1 MPKFFINHPVFAW
14 VISILISLSG
24 LIAVLNMGVE
34 SYPNVA
40 PPQVTVGATY
50 PGADAQTTEQAVTQ
64 VIEQQLTGIDN
75 LLYFSSSSS
84 SSGRA
89 SITLTFQTGTDPD
102 IAQVQVQNKVAL
114 ATPRLPTQVTQQ
126 GVVVAKANAGFL
138 MVVALRSSNPAIDRN
153 ALNNMIGA
161 NVLEQIARV
170 PGVGSTQQFGSEY
183 AMNIW
188 LNPERLQGFGMSAS
202 EVLAAVRAQNVQF
215 AAGSL
220 GADPAPEGQGFT
232 ATVSAEGRFA
242 SPEEFENIILRADA
256 DGSTVRLRDVARL
269 EVGASGYGFDTRFNG
284 VPTGAFAIQ
293 LLPGANALTVADAV
307 TARMDELSASFPEG
321 VEWFSP
327 FDSTTF
333 VTMSIQEVLVT
344 LLEAVVLVFLVMLL
358 FLQNLRATIIPTL
371 VIPVALL
378 GTFLGLSLI
387 GFTVNQLTLFA
398 MVLSIGIVVDDAIIV
413 IENVERIM
421 AEEHLPPREATIKA
435 MGQITGAV
443 VAITVVL
450 AAVFIPSAL
459 QGGASGE
466 IYKQFALTIAISM
479 GFSAFLA
486 LGFTPA
492 LCATFLKQHEPG
504 EKKQNVVF
512 RTFNRYYEKTSGVY
526 VRHISSA
533 VRHAP
538 KWMLVFVVI
547 VAVTGLLFARLPSSF
562 VPEEDQGYAMAIV
575 QLPPGATL
583 QRTQAVF
590 EDVRATLEQ
599 LPGYESMMQVAGFSF
614 VGQGENVGMAFIKLT
629 DWAEREGTV
638 NDFLQEANGALYGI
652 RDAQIFVVNL
662 PTIQGLGQFGGFDMY
677 LQDRA
682 GAGREALQA
691 ARNQLLGAAAQQPD
705 LLQGVRPNTL
715 EDAPQLR
722 LTVDRVQAEAMGL
735 SVGDIYNAIQL
746 MLAPVYVNDY
756 FSEGRIRRV
765 NMRADAPYRTDPGS
779 LNRFYTPAA
788 QPGEDGDRAMIPL
801 SNVIDAQWV
810 TSTPSLTRYNGYAA
824 VNIVGSAAPGR
835 SSGEAMQAMED
846 LVAND
851 LPAGFGAD
859 WAGMSYQEIIA
870 GNTATLLLVLSV
882 VVVFLALAALYES
895 WSIPVAVLL
904 IVPLG
909 ILGAVVFTMLRP
921 GLSNDIFF
929 KIGMITVIGL
939 AAKNAIL
946 IVEFAV
952 QQLVEGRKLGEAV
965 IEAAR
970 LRFRPILMTSFA
982 FIMGVTP
989 MALSTGAG
997 ANARHALGTG
1007 VIGGMLFATFLGL
1020 LFIPLFFVIVR
1031 RVLGDRLDQPS
1042 RSVQAQHHADSSA
1055 VG

>member
-1 MPKFFINHPVFAW
+1 MVARFPQRAARQAQRFSSTDHLSAEAVAALVDGELFQDIVGAPTADIDRPLIRTLW
-14 VISILISLSG
+14 VAGGLAAILLVTSLALGRALCQRILGPIEALAEAGRALESLHRAGVSGASPRRSAPIAEVERLWRALDDANSSILSAG
-24 LIAVLNMGVE
+24 RA
-34 SYPNVA
+34 
-40 PPQVTVGATY
+40 
-50 PGADAQTTEQAVTQ
+50 TEQAEAQ
-64 VIEQQLTGIDN
+64 
-75 LLYFSSSSS
+75 Y
-84 SSGRA
+84 R
-89 SITLTFQTGTDPD
+89 SIVD
-102 IAQVQVQNKVAL
+102 
-114 ATPRLPTQVTQQ
+114 
-126 GVVVAKANAGFL
+126 
-138 MVVALRSSNPAIDRN
+138 
-153 ALNNMIGA
+153 
-161 NVLEQIARV
+161 
-170 PGVGSTQQFGSEY
+170 
-183 AMNIW
+183 
-188 LNPERLQGFGMSAS
+188 SA
-202 EVLAAVRAQNVQF
+202 V
-215 AAGSL
+215 
-220 GADPAPEGQGFT
+220 
-232 ATVSAEGRFA
+232 
-242 SPEEFENIILRADA
+242 
-256 DGSTVRLRDVARL
+256 
-269 EVGASGYGFDTRFNG
+269 
-284 VPTGAFAIQ
+284 
-293 LLPGANALTVADAV
+293 
-307 TARMDELSASFPEG
+307 
-321 VEWFSP
+321 
-327 FDSTTF
+327 
-333 VTMSIQEVLVT
+333 
-344 LLEAVVLVFLVMLL
+344 
-358 FLQNLRATIIPTL
+358 
-371 VIPVALL
+371 
-378 GTFLGLSLI
+378 
-387 GFTVNQLTLFA
+387 
-398 MVLSIGIVVDDAIIV
+398 DAIVV

-421 AEEHLPPREATIKA
+421 AEEHLPAREATIKA

-512 RTFNRYYEKTSGVY
+512 RIFNRYYEKTTGVY
-526 VRHISSA
+526 VRHITGA

-547 VAVTGLLFARLPSSF
+547 VAITGLLFARLPSSF
-562 VPEEDQGYAMAIV
+562 VPDEDQGYAMAIV

-629 DWAEREGTV
+629 DWAEREGTID
-638 NDFLQEANGALYGI
+638 DFLQQANGALYGI

-715 EDAPQLR
+715 EDAPQLK
-722 LTVDRVQAEAMGL
+722 LTVDRVQAGAMGL

-779 LNRFYTPAA
+779 LERFYTPAA
-788 QPGEDGDRAMIPL
+788 QPDEDGDRAMVPL
-801 SNVIDAQWV
+801 SNVVDAEWI

-846 LVAND
+846 LVANE

-952 QQLVEGRKLGEAV
+952 QQLVEGKKLGEAV
-965 IEAAR
+965 IEASR

-989 MALSTGAG
+989 MALSSGAG
-997 ANARHALGTG
+997 ANARHALATG

-1020 LFIPLFFVIVR
+1020 LMIPVFFVIVR
-1031 RVLGDRLDQPS
+1031 RMLGDKLDRPDPRLGLDAPS
-1042 RSVQAQHHADSSA
+1042 GEPPMDTRPTH
-1055 VG
+1055 